1 MSPIHLFYPLYITT
15 PAFGHPL
22 QASLLF
28 LFARHSKNKFF
39 LCPRSFVKSKIE
51 GDFISPPFLLSSFT
65 PFAPFT
71 SFTPFTLMFPFFYI
85 FAPQIQRYE
94 IHGFSNCGIAC
105 S

>member
-1 MSPIHLFYPLYITT
+1 MFPIYLFPHLYITT
-15 PAFGHPL
+15 PTFGQPL

-28 LFARHSKNKFF
+28 LFARHSKSKLF

-51 GDFISPPFLLSSFT
+51 GDFLVLLSSFT
-65 PFAPFT
+65 PLT
-71 SFTPFTLMFPFFYI
+71 SFALMFPFFYI
-85 FAPQIQRYE
+85 FAPQNQRYE

>member
-1 MSPIHLFYPLYITT
+1 MFLLHLFHPLYITT
-15 PAFGHPL
+15 LAFGQPL

-28 LFARHSKNKFF
+28 LFARHGKSKLF

-51 GDFISPPFLLSSFT
+51 GDYITPPILLSSFT
-65 PFAPFT
+65 PLT
-71 SFTPFTLMFPFFYI
+71 SFALMFPFFYI